1 MIETSVVGS
10 PGWWLARLMGKLE
23 RKRPDYQNLW
33 DYYTGDAMIAPL
45 NPSSAVREAFRRL
58 MYLSRTNFAEL
69 VVEAVRERMK
79 VTGFRTGADSDDLG
93 DKEAWRI
100 WQANELDADSGML
113 HRAKLVMG
121 DAYAMIGGVDP
132 EIGAAVITPED
143 PREVITEHDSVR
155 KRKVIAALKVFCD
168 DTVGLDKAI
177 LFLPGKVYKAARQS
191 NDANT
196 YSLGD
201 LGAWEWMPNTPE
213 TWPSLTIPV
222 VRFPNRADLSGCSKG
237 EFEPHLPILDRINY
251 EILQR
256 LEIATMQAFK
266 QRGIKG
272 LPQIGPDGKEI
283 DYTDVFSADPGALWQ
298 LPATADIW
306 ESGQVDLSGIR
317 DSIRHD
323 VQDLAAVTRTPLF
336 YLTPDAAN
344 GSAEGASLAR
354 EGLVF
359 KTEDRLLET
368 GESWEATEAIAFD
381 LAGDKERAKRTD
393 MEVIW
398 ASPERFSLAE
408 RFDAAVK
415 ASAAGVPWR
424 TVMATILQYSPQ
436 EIARM
441 EEERGQDVLLGIPE
455 GPVQTR
461 VTEQGVVNGTPP
473 AAPPPPA
480 NPPVSAGT

>member
-1 MIETSVVGS
+1 MIETSVPLS

-23 RKRPDYQNLW
+23 QKRPDYQLLW
-33 DYYTGDAMIAPL
+33 DYYTGDALIAPL
-45 NPSSAVREAFRRL
+45 NPSKAVREAYRRL
-58 MYLSRTNFAEL
+58 MYMSRTNFAEL

-79 VTGFRTGADSDDLG
+79 VVGFRTGADSDDLG

-121 DAYAMIGGVDP
+121 DAYAIIGGVDK

-143 PREVITEHDSVR
+143 PREVITEHDPVR

-177 LFLPGKVYKAARQS
+177 LFLPGKVYKAARES

-196 YSLGD
+196 YVRGD
-201 LGAWEWMPNTPE
+201 VGAWDWMPGTPE
-213 TWPSLTIPV
+213 IWPSQTIPV
-222 VRFPNRADLSGCSKG
+222 VRFPNRADMSGCSKG
-237 EFEPHLPILDRINY
+237 EFEPHLAVLDRINY

-256 LEIATMQAFK
+256 LEIATLQAFR

-272 LPQIGPDGKEI
+272 IPTHDPQGNEI

-298 LPATADIW
+298 MPESAEVW

-381 LAGDKERAKRTD
+381 IAGDAERAKRND

-408 RFDAAVK
+408 RYDAAVK
-415 ASAAGVPWR
+415 AISAGVPWR
-424 TVMATILQYSPQ
+424 TVMATILQFSLQ

-441 EEERGQDVLLGIPE
+441 EEERAADALLGLPE
-455 GPVQTR
+455 GPVTTR
-461 VTEQGVVNGTPP
+461 ITEQGVVNGTTPT
-473 AAPPPPA
+473 ATPPPTH
-480 NPPVSAGT
+480 PPVPAVP